1 MTDKELAQKIVDLV
15 GGKSNVNSL
24 IHCVT
29 RLRFKLKDESIA
41 KTDDIKNL
49 DGVMT
54 VIKSGG
60 QYQVVIGDKVADI
73 YNQVMPILGLKI
85 DDDNAAENIDNN
97 KKEKKNIWNSL
108 VELLS
113 SLFMPV
119 LGPLASAGILKGILV
134 LCTVTG
140 ILTEKSGTYM
150 ILYAASDAVFYFL
163 PIILGFSAAK
173 AFKTDP
179 FLSAIIGGALV
190 YPNMVSAYSAGK
202 ALHFMGIPVI
212 LMNYTQTLIP
222 IVAAI
227 YLLSIVQ
234 KYLNK
239 IVPKQLKGIFVPLLS
254 LVIVVP
260 LSFLIVGP
268 VTSTLSQWLADA
280 VLWIYG
286 IAPTFAG
293 FLLAGIWQLAVLL
306 GLHWAFIPIFLNN
319 IATKGFD
326 PINAMLYCTVFGQV
340 GAALA
345 MSIKAKDPKFK
356 ELSISA
362 TISGFLG
369 ITEPIIYG
377 VTLPHKKSFLMASIG
392 SAFGGAIAGF
402 SGAKMFGGFASGGIF
417 GIPMFIGNHGINS
430 SFIGFLISLVVAFS
444 IALVL
449 TLVLVP
455 SVKTSKKDTK
465 GATTEV
471 TDSSIESPLSGTVM
485 PLSSVNDEVFSKGF
499 MGKGV
504 AISPTLGE
512 VYAPFDGEV
521 VSVFPTKHAI
531 GLKSNAGVELLIHI
545 GLDTVNLKGKHFDT
559 QIKAGDT
566 VKSGQLIEKFDYKAI
581 QKDGYDITVPII
593 ITNSNDFKDISV
605 LKSNQSIEHGDD
617 LLNASNQNNDDEINS
632 TVTSHA

>member
-1 MTDKELAQKIVDLV
+1 MTDKELAQQIVNLV
-15 GGKSNVNSL
+15 GGKDNVNSL

-29 RLRFKLKDESIA
+29 RLRFKLKDENIA

-73 YNQVMPILGLKI
+73 YDQVMPILGLKA
-85 DDDNAAENIDNN
+85 DENRASASTNE

-140 ILTEKSGTYM
+140 LLTEKSGTYM

-163 PIILGFSAAK
+163 PIVLGFSAAK

-190 YPNMVSAYSAGK
+190 YPTMVSAYSAGK

-222 IVAAI
+222 IVAAV

-286 IAPTFAG
+286 VAPVIAG

-319 IATKGFD
+319 IATKD
-326 PINAMLYCTVFGQV
+326 LIQLMLCFTV
-340 GAALA
+340 
-345 MSIKAKDPKFK
+345 P
-356 ELSISA
+356 
-362 TISGFLG
+362 
-369 ITEPIIYG
+369 
-377 VTLPHKKSFLMASIG
+377 
-392 SAFGGAIAGF
+392 F
-402 SGAKMFGGFASGGIF
+402 SVK
-417 GIPMFIGNHGINS
+417 
-430 SFIGFLISLVVAFS
+430 
-444 IALVL
+444 
-449 TLVLVP
+449 LVP
-455 SVKTSKKDTK
+455 
-465 GATTEV
+465 
-471 TDSSIESPLSGTVM
+471 L
-485 PLSSVNDEVFSKGF
+485 
-499 MGKGV
+499 
-504 AISPTLGE
+504 
-512 VYAPFDGEV
+512 
-521 VSVFPTKHAI
+521 
-531 GLKSNAGVELLIHI
+531 
-545 GLDTVNLKGKHFDT
+545 
-559 QIKAGDT
+559 
-566 VKSGQLIEKFDYKAI
+566 
-581 QKDGYDITVPII
+581 
-593 ITNSNDFKDISV
+593 
-605 LKSNQSIEHGDD
+605 
-617 LLNASNQNNDDEINS
+617 
-632 TVTSHA
+632 

>member
-29 RLRFKLKDESIA
+29 RLRFKLKDESKA
-41 KTDDIKNL
+41 KTDEIKNL

-54 VIKSGG
+54 VVKSGG
-60 QYQVVIGDKVADI
+60 QYQVVIGDKVTEI
-73 YNQVMPILGLKI
+73 YNQVMPLLGLKVEGTEESSET
-85 DDDNAAENIDNN
+85 DS
-97 KKEKKNIWNSL
+97 KEKKNIWNSL

-134 LCTVTG
+134 LCTISG
-140 ILTEKSGTYM
+140 LLTEKSGTYM

-179 FLSAIIGGALV
+179 YLSAIIGAALV
-190 YPNMVSAYSAGK
+190 YPNMVSAYTAGK
-202 ALHFMGIPVI
+202 SLDFLGIPVV

-227 YLLSIVQ
+227 YLLSVVQ
-234 KYLNK
+234 KYLQK

-260 LSFLIVGP
+260 LSFLVVGP
-268 VTSTLSQWLADA
+268 ITNTLSQWLADA

-286 IAPTFAG
+286 VAPTVAG
-293 FLLAGIWQLAVLL
+293 FILAGIWQLAVLL

-345 MSIKAKDPKFK
+345 MSIKAKDSKFK

-402 SGAKMFGGFASGGIF
+402 SSAKMFGGFASGGIF

-430 SFIGFLISLVVAFS
+430 SFIGFLISLIVAFA

-449 TLVLVP
+449 TLILVP
-455 SVKTSKKDTK
+455 SVKPNKKEIQTNNSADLDENIK
-465 GATTEV
+465 
-471 TDSSIESPLSGTVM
+471 SPLTGTVM
-485 PLSSVNDEVFSKGF
+485 PLSSVNDEVFSKGI
-499 MGKGV
+499 MGKGF

-531 GLKSNAGVELLIHI
+531 GLKSNDGIELLIHI
-545 GLDTVNLKGKHFDT
+545 GLDTVNLKGKYFDT

-566 VKSGQLIEKFDYKAI
+566 VKSGQLIETFDYKSI
-581 QKDGYDITVPII
+581 QNEGYDITVPIV
-593 ITNSNDFKDISV
+593 ITNSNDFKNINI
-605 LKSNQSIEHGDD
+605 LKHSQNIDHGDSVVEVTND
-617 LLNASNQNNDDEINS
+617 EETSTANSELLTNA
-632 TVTSHA
+632 

>member
-1 MTDKELAQKIVDLV
+1 MTDKELAKQIVNLV
-15 GGKSNVNSL
+15 GGKDNVNSL

-29 RLRFKLKDESIA
+29 RLRFKLKDESKA
-41 KTDDIKNL
+41 QTDKIKNL
-49 DGVMT
+49 EGVMT
-54 VIKSGG
+54 VVKSGG
-60 QYQVVIGDKVADI
+60 QYQVVIGDKVTEV
-73 YNQVMPILGLKI
+73 YNQVMPILGLKV
-85 DDDNAAENIDNN
+85 DDDTNESASDKNTD
-97 KKEKKNIWNSL
+97 KKSIWNSL

-134 LCTVTG
+134 LCTITG
-140 ILTEKSGTYM
+140 LMTEKSGTYM

-179 FLSAIIGGALV
+179 YLSAIIGGALV
-190 YPNMVSAYSAGK
+190 YPQMVTAYTAGK
-202 ALHFMGIPVI
+202 SLTFMGIPVI

-234 KYLNK
+234 KYLKK

-268 VTSTLSQWLADA
+268 ITSTLSTWLADA
-280 VLWIYG
+280 VLWVYG
-286 IAPTFAG
+286 VAPTIAG
-293 FLLAGIWQLAVLL
+293 FILAGIWQLAVLL

-402 SGAKMFGGFASGGIF
+402 SSAKMFGGFASGGIF
-417 GIPMFIGNHGINS
+417 GIPMFIGNHGINA
-430 SFIGFLISLVVAFS
+430 SFIGFLISLVVAFAIS
-444 IALVL
+444 LVL

-455 SVKTSKKDTK
+455 GVKPSKKEIK
-465 GATTEV
+465 SENTTV
-471 TDSSIESPLSGTVM
+471 TDSEIESPLTGTIIS
-485 PLSSVNDEVFSKGF
+485 LSSVNDEVFSTGI

-504 AISPTLGE
+504 AISPSLGE
-512 VYAPFDGEV
+512 VYAPFDGQV

-531 GLKSNAGVELLIHI
+531 GLKSKDGIELLIHL

-559 QIKAGDT
+559 QIKAGDEI
-566 VKSGQLIEKFDYKAI
+566 KAGQLLEKFDYQAI
-581 QKDGYDITVPII
+581 QKDGYDIIVPII
-593 ITNSNDFKDISV
+593 ITNSKEFKNINI
-605 LKSNQSIEHGDD
+605 LKHNQSLTHGDD
-617 LLNASNQNNDDEINS
+617 LLEVSNNVKTDITNDTVLTNA
-632 TVTSHA
+632 

>member
-1 MTDKELAQKIVDLV
+1 MTDKELAQQIVNLV
-15 GGKSNVNSL
+15 GGKDNVNSL

-29 RLRFKLKDESIA
+29 RLRFKLKDENIT

-73 YNQVMPILGLKI
+73 YDQVMPILGLKV
-85 DDDNAAENIDNN
+85 DENRASASTNE

-140 ILTEKSGTYM
+140 LLTEKSGTYM

-163 PIILGFSAAK
+163 PIVLGFSAAK

-190 YPNMVSAYSAGK
+190 YPTMVSAYSAGK

-222 IVAAI
+222 IVAAV

-286 IAPTFAG
+286 VAPVIAG

-402 SGAKMFGGFASGGIF
+402 SGAKMFGGFASGGVF

-430 SFIGFLISLVVAFS
+430 AFIGFLISLVVAFS

-449 TLVLVP
+449 TLILVP
-455 SVKTSKKDTK
+455 SVKPSKKDTK
-465 GATTEV
+465 ETTEV
-471 TDSSIESPLSGTVM
+471 TDSNIESPLSGTVM

-504 AISPTLGE
+504 AISPSLGE

-531 GLKSNAGVELLIHI
+531 GLKSNSGVELLIHI

-559 QIKAGDT
+559 KIKAGDT
-566 VKSGQLIEKFDYKAI
+566 VKAGQLLEKFDYEAI

-593 ITNSNDFKDISV
+593 ITNSNDFTNISI
-605 LKSNQSIEHGDD
+605 LKSNQAIEHGDN
-617 LLNASNQNNDDEINS
+617 LLNASNQSSDNVIHG